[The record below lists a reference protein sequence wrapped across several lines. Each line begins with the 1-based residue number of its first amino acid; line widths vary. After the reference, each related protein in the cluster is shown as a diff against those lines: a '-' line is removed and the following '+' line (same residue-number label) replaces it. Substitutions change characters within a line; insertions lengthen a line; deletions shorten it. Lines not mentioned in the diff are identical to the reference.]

1 MHQTTAP
8 SSPAGLVIAR
18 QRPLLSVI
26 NPTAWMFILPA
37 ATIYLIFHLL
47 PFVQTIWLGFHK
59 WDGAS
64 PDRTWV
70 GLQNYVDAT
79 KDEIFWRALS
89 HNLVFVVL
97 NVALPIFIG
106 LLLATLVSNVERG
119 RTTYRFLLFLP
130 YVLSLAVCGIIWG
143 RIYDPNIGII
153 NQTLRGV
160 GFADLTRPWLGDPS
174 FVLVAII
181 LAGVWHA
188 FPFAMMIYL
197 AGLQGIDQ
205 TLYEAARLDGA
216 NGVQTFQHVTLPGL
230 TNVTTLLVSSAFI
243 GGLTAFTLVW
253 TMTQGG
259 PFYASEVIAT
269 YIYKRAF
276 EDVYVGYGSALSV
289 ALALLALLVTGA
301 FIWLRERRD

>member
-1 MHQTTAP
+1 MHRTPTASTTRV
-8 SSPAGLVIAR
+8 LAR
-18 QRPLLSVI
+18 RKPLWVAI
-26 NPTAWMFILPA
+26 NPTAWLFLLPA
-37 ATIYLIFHLL
+37 FAIYLVFHLL
-47 PFVQTIWLGFHK
+47 PFVQTIWLGFHE

-79 KDEIFWRALS
+79 QDDVFWRALS
-89 HNLVFVVL
+89 HNVTFVVMNL
-97 NVALPIFIG
+97 ALPIAIG
-106 LLLATLVSNVERG
+106 LLLAVLVSNVGRG
-119 RTTYRFLLFLP
+119 LATYRFLLFLP
-130 YVLSLAVCGIIWG
+130 YVLSLAVVGIIWG

-153 NQTLRGV
+153 NQTLRAV
-160 GFADLTRPWLGDPS
+160 GLDDLARPWLGDPS

-188 FPFAMMIYL
+188 FPFAMVIYL

-216 NGVQTFQHVTLPGL
+216 NGVQIFRHVTLPSL
-230 TNVTTLLVSSAFI
+230 SNVTTLLVSSAFI
-243 GGLTAFTLVW
+243 GGLTAFTMVW

-276 EDVYVGYGSALSV
+276 EDIYVGYGSALSV

-301 FIWLRERRD
+301 FIWLRERGD